1 MPEFKNMRT
10 TQEYSDKTA
19 ISLSALCL
27 VHCLLVPSFLV
38 FLSGY
43 ISLSYNNELIH
54 YAILFIAIPVSIY
67 ALIAGVKNHSSYT
80 YLYLGLLGILTLIL
94 AVTLGVQI
102 WGEAGEKIL
111 TTIGALLVAISHFK
125 NYRLCREV
133 ECDSCH

>member
-1 MPEFKNMRT
+1 MRL

-43 ISLSYNNELIH
+43 VSLSYNNELMH

-67 ALIAGVKNHSSYT
+67 ALITGVRNHKSFSF
-80 YLYLGLLGILTLIL
+80 LYLGLIGIIFLIL
-94 AVTLGVQI
+94 AVTLGAQI
-102 WGEAGEKIL
+102 WGEVGEKVL
-111 TTIGALLVAISHFK
+111 TTVGALIVAISHFK

-133 ECDSCH
+133 ECDDCH

>member
-1 MPEFKNMRT
+1 MRL

-43 ISLSYNNELIH
+43 VSLSYNNELIH

-67 ALIAGVKNHSSYT
+67 ALITGVRNHNSFSF
-80 YLYLGLLGILTLIL
+80 LYLGLIGIISLIL
-94 AVTLGVQI
+94 AVTLGAQI
-102 WGEAGEKIL
+102 WGEVGEKVL
-111 TTIGALLVAISHFK
+111 TTVGALLVAISHFK

-133 ECDSCH
+133 ECDDCH

>member
-1 MPEFKNMRT
+1 MRT

-19 ISLSALCL
+19 ISLSVLCL

-67 ALIAGVKNHSSYT
+67 ALITGVKNHNSYS
-80 YLYLGLLGILTLIL
+80 YLYAGLLGIITLIL
-94 AVTLGVQI
+94 AVTLGVQM

>member
-1 MPEFKNMRT
+1 MRL

-43 ISLSYNNELIH
+43 VSLSYNNELIH

-67 ALIAGVKNHSSYT
+67 ALITGVRNHKSFSF
-80 YLYLGLLGILTLIL
+80 LYLGLIGIISLIL
-94 AVTLGVQI
+94 AVTLGAQI
-102 WGEAGEKIL
+102 WGEVGEKVL
-111 TTIGALLVAISHFK
+111 TTAGALLVAISHFK

-133 ECDSCH
+133 ECDDCH

>member
-1 MPEFKNMRT
+1 MRL

-43 ISLSYNNELIH
+43 ISLSYNNEFIH
-54 YAILFIAIPVSIY
+54 YAILFIAIPVSLY
-67 ALIAGVKNHSSYT
+67 ALITGVKNHKSFT
-80 YLYLGLLGILTLIL
+80 YLYVGLSGILALVL
-94 AVTLGVQI
+94 AVTFGVQI

-111 TTIGALLVAISHFK
+111 TTRGALLVAISHFK
-125 NYRLCREV
+125 NYRLCREI
-133 ECDSCH
+133 ECDDCH

>member
-1 MPEFKNMRT
+1 MRS

-43 ISLSYNNELIH
+43 VSLSYNNELIH
-54 YAILFIAIPVSIY
+54 YGILFIAIPVSIY
-67 ALIAGVKNHSSYT
+67 ALVTGVRNHNSYS
-80 YLYLGLLGILTLIL
+80 YLYLGLLGTLTLIL
-94 AVTLGVQI
+94 AVTLGAQI

>member
-1 MPEFKNMRT
+1 MRT

-54 YAILFIAIPVSIY
+54 YAILFLAIPVSIY
-67 ALIAGVKNHSSYT
+67 ALITGVKNHNSYC
-80 YLYLGLLGILTLIL
+80 YLYVGLLGILTLIL
-94 AVTLGVQI
+94 AVTLGVQM

-111 TTIGALLVAISHFK
+111 TTVGALLVAISHFK

>member
-1 MPEFKNMRT
+1 MRT

-27 VHCLLVPSFLV
+27 VHCLLAPSFLV

-54 YAILFIAIPVSIY
+54 YLILFIAIPVSLY
-67 ALIAGVKNHSSYT
+67 ALITGVRNHNSYN
-80 YLYLGLLGILTLIL
+80 YFCFGLLGTLALIM
-94 AVTLGVQI
+94 AVTLGAQM

-111 TTIGALLVAISHFK
+111 TTIGALLVAVSHFK

>member
-1 MPEFKNMRT
+1 MRL

-43 ISLSYNNELIH
+43 ISLSYNNEFIH
-54 YAILFIAIPVSIY
+54 YAILFIAIPVSLY
-67 ALIAGVKNHSSYT
+67 ALITGVKNHKSFT
-80 YLYLGLLGILTLIL
+80 YLYVGLSGILALVL
-94 AVTLGVQI
+94 AVTFGVQI
-102 WGEAGEKIL
+102 WGEVGEKIL

-125 NYRLCREV
+125 NYRLCREI
-133 ECDSCH
+133 ECDDCH

>member
-1 MPEFKNMRT
+1 MRT

-102 WGEAGEKIL
+102 WVEAGEKIL

>member
-1 MPEFKNMRT
+1 MRL

-43 ISLSYNNELIH
+43 VSLSYNNELIH
-54 YAILFIAIPVSIY
+54 YAILFIAIPVSLY
-67 ALIAGVKNHSSYT
+67 ALITGVRNHKSFSF
-80 YLYLGLLGILTLIL
+80 LYLGLIGIIFLIL
-94 AVTLGVQI
+94 AVTLGAQI
-102 WGEAGEKIL
+102 WGEVGEKAL

-133 ECDSCH
+133 ECDDCH

>member
-1 MPEFKNMRT
+1 MRS

-43 ISLSYNNELIH
+43 VSLSYNNELIH
-54 YAILFIAIPVSIY
+54 YGIY
-67 ALIAGVKNHSSYT
+67 ALVTGVRNHNSYS
-80 YLYLGLLGILTLIL
+80 YLYFGLLGILTLIL
-94 AVTLGVQI
+94 AVTLGAQI

>member
-1 MPEFKNMRT
+1 MRL

-43 ISLSYNNELIH
+43 VSLSYNNELIH
-54 YAILFIAIPVSIY
+54 FAILFIAIPVSIY
-67 ALIAGVKNHSSYT
+67 ALITGVRNHKSFSF
-80 YLYLGLLGILTLIL
+80 LYLGLIGIISLIL
-94 AVTLGVQI
+94 AVTLGAQI
-102 WGEAGEKIL
+102 WGEVGEKVL
-111 TTIGALLVAISHFK
+111 TTVGALLVAISHFK

-133 ECDSCH
+133 ECDDCH

>member
-1 MPEFKNMRT
+1 MRL

-43 ISLSYNNELIH
+43 VSLSYNNELIH

-67 ALIAGVKNHSSYT
+67 ALITGARNHKSYRF
-80 YLYLGLLGILTLIL
+80 LYLGLIGIISLIL
-94 AVTLGVQI
+94 AVTLGAQM
-102 WGEAGEKIL
+102 WGEVGEKAL
-111 TTIGALLVAISHFK
+111 TTVGALLVAISHFK

-133 ECDSCH
+133 ECADCH

>member
-1 MPEFKNMRT
+1 MRT

-54 YAILFIAIPVSIY
+54 YAILFLAIPVSIY
-67 ALIAGVKNHSSYT
+67 ALITGVKNHNSYS
-80 YLYLGLLGILTLIL
+80 YLYVGLLGILTLIL
-94 AVTLGVQI
+94 AVTLGVQT

>member
-1 MPEFKNMRT
+1 MRT

-67 ALIAGVKNHSSYT
+67 SLIAGVKNHSSYT

-102 WGEAGEKIL
+102 LGEAGEKIL

>member
-1 MPEFKNMRT
+1 MRL

-43 ISLSYNNELIH
+43 ISLSYNNEFIH
-54 YAILFIAIPVSIY
+54 YAILFIAIPVSLY
-67 ALIAGVKNHSSYT
+67 ALITGVKNHKSFT
-80 YLYLGLLGILTLIL
+80 YLYVGLYGILAIVL
-94 AVTLGVQI
+94 AVTFGVQI
-102 WGEAGEKIL
+102 WGEVGEKIL

-125 NYRLCREV
+125 NYRLCREI
-133 ECDSCH
+133 ECDDCH

>member
-1 MPEFKNMRT
+1 MRL

-43 ISLSYNNELIH
+43 VSLSYNNELIH

-67 ALIAGVKNHSSYT
+67 ALITGVRNHNSFSF
-80 YLYLGLLGILTLIL
+80 LYLGLIGIISLIL
-94 AVTLGVQI
+94 AVTLGAQI
-102 WGEAGEKIL
+102 WGEVGEKVL
-111 TTIGALLVAISHFK
+111 TTLGALLVAISHFK

-133 ECDSCH
+133 ECDDCH

>member
-1 MPEFKNMRT
+1 MRT
-10 TQEYSDKTA
+10 TQEYPDKTA

-54 YAILFIAIPVSIY
+54 YAILFLAIPVSIY
-67 ALIAGVKNHSSYT
+67 ALITGVKNHNSYT
-80 YLYLGLLGILTLIL
+80 YLYVGLLGILTLIL
-94 AVTLGVQI
+94 AVTLGVQM

-111 TTIGALLVAISHFK
+111 TTVGALLVAISHFK

>member
-1 MPEFKNMRT
+1 MRL

-43 ISLSYNNELIH
+43 VSLSYNNELIH

-67 ALIAGVKNHSSYT
+67 ALITGVRNHKSFSF
-80 YLYLGLLGILTLIL
+80 LYLGLIGIISLIL
-94 AVTLGVQI
+94 AVTLGAQI
-102 WGEAGEKIL
+102 WGEVGEKVL
-111 TTIGALLVAISHFK
+111 TTVGALLVAISHFK
-125 NYRLCREV
+125 NYRLSREV
-133 ECDSCH
+133 ECDDCH

>member
-1 MPEFKNMRT
+1 MRL

-43 ISLSYNNELIH
+43 ISLSYSNEFIH
-54 YAILFIAIPVSIY
+54 YAILFIAIPVSLY
-67 ALIAGVKNHSSYT
+67 ALITGVKNHKSFT
-80 YLYLGLLGILTLIL
+80 YLYVGLSGILALVL
-94 AVTLGVQI
+94 AVTFGVQI

-125 NYRLCREV
+125 NYRLCREI
-133 ECDSCH
+133 ECDDCH

>member
-1 MPEFKNMRT
+1 MRL

-43 ISLSYNNELIH
+43 VSLSYNNELIH
-54 YAILFIAIPVSIY
+54 FAILFIAIPVSIY
-67 ALIAGVKNHSSYT
+67 ALITGVRNHKSFSF
-80 YLYLGLLGILTLIL
+80 LYLGLIGIIFLIL
-94 AVTLGVQI
+94 AVTLGAQI
-102 WGEAGEKIL
+102 WGEVGEKVL
-111 TTIGALLVAISHFK
+111 TTVGALLVAISHFK

-133 ECDSCH
+133 ECDDCH

>member
-1 MPEFKNMRT
+1 MRT

-80 YLYLGLLGILTLIL
+80 YLYVGLLGILTLIL

>member
-1 MPEFKNMRT
+1 MRL

-27 VHCLLVPSFLV
+27 VHCLLAPSFLV

-54 YAILFIAIPVSIY
+54 YVILFIAIPVSLY
-67 ALIAGVKNHSSYT
+67 ALFTGVKNHKSFT
-80 YLYLGLLGILTLIL
+80 YLYVGLSGILALVI
-94 AVTLGVQI
+94 AVTLGAQI

-111 TTIGALLVAISHFK
+111 TTIGALLVAFSHFK
-125 NYRLCREV
+125 NYRLCREI
-133 ECDSCH
+133 ECDDCH

>member
-1 MPEFKNMRT
+1 MRT

-27 VHCLLVPSFLV
+27 AHCLLVPSFLV

-67 ALIAGVKNHSSYT
+67 ALITGVKNHNSYS
-80 YLYLGLLGILTLIL
+80 YLYAGLLGILTLIL
-94 AVTLGVQI
+94 AVTLGVQM

-111 TTIGALLVAISHFK
+111 TTVGALLVAISHFK

>member
-1 MPEFKNMRT
+1 MRT

-67 ALIAGVKNHSSYT
+67 ALIAGVKNHNSYT
-80 YLYLGLLGILTLIL
+80 YLYVGLLGILTLIL
-94 AVTLGVQI
+94 AVTLGVQM
-102 WGEAGEKIL
+102 WGEAGEK
-111 TTIGALLVAISHFK
+111 S
-125 NYRLCREV
+125 
-133 ECDSCH
+133 